1 MDEILDILKDLCEEI
16 DVDAVTEETSFM
28 EDLEIASLD
37 FFSLIS
43 ELEAAHDIT
52 ITEREIQDIETIGDL
67 VCIIQEKEK

>member
-1 MDEILDILKDLCEEI
+1 MDEILDILKDLCDEI
-16 DVDAVTEETSFM
+16 DMDAVTEKTSFM

-43 ELEAAHDIT
+43 ELEATHDIT

-67 VCIIQEKEK
+67 VCIIQKKEK